1 MEYVFPP
8 QVVALPVVGSEQKF
22 PARRIYCV
30 GRNYVEHAIEMGHT
44 GREAPFFF
52 MKPADALLIIDD
64 GQTGEMPYPPE
75 TRDLHH
81 EMEMVVAIGKAGR
94 NIAVEDAASYIW
106 GYALGLDMTR
116 RDLQAEA
123 KKLSR
128 PWDLGKAFD
137 ASAPIG
143 PLHRV
148 QDTGIIKDG
157 AIALTVNGQSRQKS
171 DVKKLI
177 WSVDEMIAHLSRY
190 FELQP
195 GDLIFSGTP
204 EGVAA
209 VQKGDLMVGSV
220 DKLGELKVRIV

>member
-1 MEYVFPP
+1 MQTVFPP
-8 QVVALPVVGSEQKF
+8 QIHVLPVVGSNEQF
-22 PARRIYCV
+22 PVRRIYCV
-30 GRNYVEHAIEMGHT
+30 GRNYVEHAIEMGHS

-52 MKPADALLIIDD
+52 MKPADAVLVVPD
-64 GQTGEMPYPPE
+64 GQVGEMPYPSE

-81 EMEMVVAIGKAGR
+81 EMEMVVAIGKGGR
-94 NIAVEDAASYIW
+94 NIAVENAASHIW
-106 GYALGLDMTR
+106 GYALGLDLTR

-123 KKLSR
+123 KKQSR

-148 QDTGIIKDG
+148 QDTGIITEG
-157 AIALTVNGQSRQKS
+157 SISLTVNGSVRQSS
-171 DVKKLI
+171 DLKKMI
-177 WSVDEMIAHLSRY
+177 WSVDEMIAHLSKY

-209 VQKGDLMVGSV
+209 VVKGDLMVGAV
-220 DKLGELKVRIV
+220 QGLGELKIRVV

>member
-1 MEYVFPP
+1 MQYVFPP
-8 QVVALPVVGSEQKF
+8 QVQTIPVVGSDQVF

-52 MKPADALLIIDD
+52 MKPTDALLVVPD
-64 GQTGEMPYPPE
+64 GQVGEMPYPSM
-75 TRDLHH
+75 TNDLHH
-81 EMEMVVAIGKAGR
+81 EMEMVVAIGKGGKDISVA
-94 NIAVEDAASYIW
+94 DAAQHIW

-116 RDLQAEA
+116 RDLQGEA
-123 KKLSR
+123 KKQGR

-148 QDTGIIKDG
+148 QDTGLITQGTIS
-157 AIALTVNGQSRQKS
+157 LTVNGEHRQKS

-177 WSVDEMIAHLSRY
+177 WSVDEMIAHLSKY

-209 VQKGDLMVGSV
+209 VKKGDLLVGAV
-220 DKLGELKVRIV
+220 DGLGELKVRIV

>member
-1 MEYVFPP
+1 MQYVFPP
-8 QVVALPVVGSEQKF
+8 QVVALPVVGSDQLF

-52 MKPADALLIIDD
+52 MKPTDALLIIND
-64 GQTGEMPYPPE
+64 GQTGEMPYPSE
-75 TRDLHH
+75 TNDLHH
-81 EMEMVVAIGKAGR
+81 EMEMVVAIGKGGR
-94 NIAVEDAASYIW
+94 NIAVEDAASHIW

-148 QDTGIIKDG
+148 QDTGIITEG
-157 AIALTVNGQSRQKS
+157 SIALTVNGQPRQKS

-209 VQKGDLMVGSV
+209 VKKGDLMVGSV